1 MDAQQYREDTTIKY
15 ALARIEEDERL
26 RVDLS
31 LLDELKSYMEYSKSL
46 RDISA
51 ARYKTRE
58 DLHRLATP
66 YEEVQFMRGR
76 VLRIKT
82 GHLPVQRVLKRIWS
96 TCTTA
101 LYEVP
106 EVAKV
111 SPAPRRDALFTT
123 ILMPL
128 RERMD
133 DCELVIE
140 TATEVEKLLANAHFT
155 LKELRNINEA
165 FLEELRRDRNR

>member
-1 MDAQQYREDTTIKY
+1 MDALRYRETPVIMQ
-15 ALARIEEDERL
+15 ALDRLETDERL
-26 RVDLS
+26 KVDTS
-31 LLDELKSYMEYSKSL
+31 LLAELQSYTEYSKSL

-58 DLHRLATP
+58 DLHRLAEP
-66 YEEVQFMRGR
+66 YEEVQFSRGR

-82 GHLPVQRVLKRIWS
+82 GHLPVQRVLKRVWAA
-96 TCTTA
+96 CTTA
-101 LYEVP
+101 LYEIP
-106 EVAKV
+106 EVAKL
-111 SPAPRRDALFTT
+111 SPAPRRDAMMVAVLE
-123 ILMPL
+123 PL
-128 RERMD
+128 RERLD
-133 DCELVIE
+133 DCDLVIE